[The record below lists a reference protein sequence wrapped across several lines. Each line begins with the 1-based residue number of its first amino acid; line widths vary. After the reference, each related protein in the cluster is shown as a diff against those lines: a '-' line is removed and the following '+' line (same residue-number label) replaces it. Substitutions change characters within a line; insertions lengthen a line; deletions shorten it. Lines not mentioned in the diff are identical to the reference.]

1 MRGQAFPDSWY
12 TIGMDGVQQQVPHDV
27 SDAVVSSGMMNR
39 LRAAVLGANDG
50 IISNASIVVGVAGAT
65 ADTRVILISG
75 VAGLLA
81 GAFSMAAGEYVSVSS
96 QRDTEKALLEKER
109 GELKDY
115 PREEFEELKRLYRE
129 KGLSEQTAETV
140 ARELSAHDEFLAHA
154 EAELGIDPA
163 DLTNPLQA
171 SLASFLS
178 FSIGGAIP
186 LAAILLPPA
195 SMRVAVTFASVLV
208 ALFITGLASAK
219 ASRAP
224 YVRAVVR
231 IVLGGALAMLVTYY
245 VGTLIGVSA

>member
-1 MRGQAFPDSWY
+1 
-12 TIGMDGVQQQVPHDV
+12 MDDNQRPVSHNV
-27 SDAVVSSGMMNR
+27 SDAVVSNSMMNR

-129 KGLSEQTAETV
+129 KGLSEETAATV
-140 ARELSAHDEFLAHA
+140 ASELSAHDEFLAHA
-154 EAELGIDPA
+154 EAELGIDPS
-163 DLTNPLQA
+163 DLTNPWQA

-195 SMRVAVTFASVLV
+195 SIRITVTFLSVLG
-208 ALFITGLASAK
+208 ALFITGYASARV
-219 ASRAP
+219 SRAP
-224 YVRAVVR
+224 YMRAIVRV
-231 IVLGGALAMLVTYY
+231 VLGGALAMLVTYY